1 MPAAIKPLT
10 MLESNGVLGRY
21 HGTRILF
28 GKPRYRVKLA
38 GGKWGYF
45 NPEKTSIVFTYSKKA
60 PANVGK

>member
-45 NPEKTSIVFTYSKKA
+45 NPEKVAVVSAYPTKTTA
-60 PANVGK
+60 